1 MLKERHA
8 SSSINPL
15 ARDSRDAG
23 LREVFE
29 DSGDGQWTLCLLAF
43 LRSLTQPRALA
54 LGGNGQDSES

>member
-29 DSGDGQWTLCLLAF
+29 DSGDGQWTLVF
-43 LRSLTQPRALA
+43 LRSLTQLRALA